1 MVAQI
6 IEHILLYDKT
16 NVFFSDVILIQS
28 RPFFLLELMDL
39 STVKH

>member
-6 IEHILLYDKT
+6 IEYILL
-16 NVFFSDVILIQS
+16 FSDVILIQS